1 MLRFYSTKL
10 AATREVQSSRRDPI
24 VCGGEGVRL
33 VAEWLKHSTANQKVA
48 GSSLT
53 IAIGDF
59 LSLLGVGTSSTLE
72 GGCEDGECTCEG
84 GEG

>member
-1 MLRFYSTKL
+1 M
-10 AATREVQSSRRDPI
+10 A
-24 VCGGEGVRL
+24 
-33 VAEWLKHSTANQKVA
+33 VAKWLKHSTANQKVA
-48 GSSLT
+48 GSCLT